1 MSFKKNKYIVIK
13 SAISKELSSFVTD
26 YFLLKRQAAD
36 TLFKKNFIP
45 PFAEEWGKWTDS
57 QIPNTYSIYG
67 DIVMETLLTKVKPKM
82 EEITNLK
89 LIETY
94 AYARLYKKGDEL
106 KRHKDRPS
114 CEISTTLNLGGD
126 PWPIYL
132 EPNKNVGIPKEDNDF
147 TFESNNPGVKVD
159 LEPGDMLIYSGC
171 ILEHWREP
179 FKGEMCAQVFLHY
192 NNVDTQ
198 GEENKF
204 DNRPHL
210 GLPAYCRGKK

>member
-1 MSFKKNKYIVIK
+1 MSFKEKKYVIIK
-13 SAISKELSSFVTD
+13 EAISKELASFVTD

-36 TLFKKNFIP
+36 TLFKNNFIP
-45 PFAEEWGKWTDS
+45 PFAEEWGKWNDT

-67 DIVMETLLTKVKPKM
+67 DVVMETLLSRVKPKM
-82 EEITNLK
+82 EKITNLK

-94 AYARLYKKGDEL
+94 AYARIYKKGDEL
-106 KRHKDRPS
+106 KRHKDRSS

-126 PWPIYL
+126 EWPIYL
-132 EPNKNVGIPKEDNDF
+132 EPSEKVNKPGI
-147 TFESNNPGVKVD
+147 KVD
-159 LEPGDMLIYSGC
+159 LKPGDMLVYSGC

-210 GLPAYCRGKK
+210 GLPTYCRGKK

>member
-1 MSFKKNKYIVIK
+1 MSFKEKKYVIIK
-13 SAISKELSSFVTD
+13 EVISKELASFVTD

-36 TLFKKNFIP
+36 TLFKNNFIP
-45 PFAEEWGKWTDS
+45 PFAEEWGRWNDT
-57 QIPNTYSIYG
+57 QIPETYSIYG
-67 DIVMETLLTKVKPKM
+67 DVVMETLLTKVKPKM
-82 EEITNLK
+82 EEITHLK

-106 KRHKDRPS
+106 KRHKDRSS
-114 CEISTTLNLGGD
+114 CEVSTTLNLGGD
-126 PWPIYL
+126 EWPIYL
-132 EPNKNVGIPKEDNDF
+132 EPSEEVNKPGI
-147 TFESNNPGVKVD
+147 KVD
-159 LEPGDMLIYSGC
+159 LKPGDMLVYSGC

-192 NNVDTQ
+192 NNLETQ

-210 GLPAYCRGKK
+210 GLPSYCRGKK